1 MSSIAL
7 LGLQVEAEKFFRKKW
22 VRRRQ
27 GAEAGHASLRSER
40 HLHHEVTYLLFRDCS
55 ESGEKHGGQRVVNK
69 SDFSNCRCLVRVT
82 EKLKGLV
89 TRQRA
94 FDVALL
100 DSFAAASLQ
109 ELDYLNEAANQVC
122 CFSLFWS

>member
-1 MSSIAL
+1 
-7 LGLQVEAEKFFRKKW
+7 
-22 VRRRQ
+22 
-27 GAEAGHASLRSER
+27 
-40 HLHHEVTYLLFRDCS
+40 
-55 ESGEKHGGQRVVNK
+55 
-69 SDFSNCRCLVRVT
+69 VT